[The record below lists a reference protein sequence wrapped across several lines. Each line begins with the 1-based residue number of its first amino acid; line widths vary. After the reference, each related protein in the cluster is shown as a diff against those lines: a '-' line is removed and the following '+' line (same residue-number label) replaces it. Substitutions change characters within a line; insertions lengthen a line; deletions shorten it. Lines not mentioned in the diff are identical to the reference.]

1 MKKYIL
7 IVILLVLPLISITIE
22 ASFSLSY
29 QLNQQREIPE
39 FDLKIDKERLSIPEF
54 HVRGI
59 YVNGWVAGTPERMN
73 DLIRLVENSVL
84 NTMVI
89 DIKDQVG
96 YISYNSQVELARE
109 IGANR
114 YKIKDIKGLLNT
126 LHTKGIYTIGR
137 IVVFKDALL
146 ARKRLDLA
154 LCLVNADSGEL
165 VVSDSW
171 VDPSQKEIWEYIL
184 ELTREAVVLGFD
196 EIQLDYIRYP
206 ALATSPWQVVMD
218 NGETKSQYINE
229 FATYIKANLG
239 HPGVPLS
246 IDVFGLT
253 TSANNDLGI
262 GQNFNELSNIVEI
275 ISPMVYPSHYANG
288 SFGIAVPESEPYN
301 VIYRSLDDARK
312 KVGNRNNVIIRPWL
326 QDFSLQYQYSS
337 KEVIDQIK
345 ATESLGIKE
354 WLLWNSKSRYTEET
368 FINSPSP

>member
-218 NGETKSQYINE
+218 NEKSKSQNIKE
-229 FATYIKANLG
+229 FATYIRKEISHL
-239 HPGVPLS
+239 GVPLS

-262 GQNFNELSNIVEI
+262 GQNFGELANIIDI
-275 ISPMVYPSHYANG
+275 ISPMVYPSHYAKG
-288 SFGIAVPESEPYN
+288 SFGIKIPEIEPYN
-301 VIYRSLDDARK
+301 VIYRSLGDARK

-368 FINSPSP
+368 FINPPSP

>member
-1 MKKYIL
+1 MKKYLLTIIFL
-7 IVILLVLPLISITIE
+7 ITLLSTTVE
-22 ASFSLSY
+22 AGFNLSY
-29 QLNQQREIPE
+29 KLDQQRGIPE

-54 HVRGI
+54 YVRGI
-59 YVNGWVAGTPERMN
+59 YVNGWVAGTPEKM
-73 DLIRLVENSVL
+73 DKLIKLVENSIL

-96 YISYNSQVELARE
+96 YISYKSQVELARE

-114 YKIKDIKGLLNT
+114 YKIRDIKGLLSK
-126 LHTKGIYTIGR
+126 LHNKGIYTIGR
-137 IVVFKDALL
+137 IVVFKDAFL
-146 ARKRLDLA
+146 AQKKLDLA
-154 LCLVNADSGEL
+154 LRLKNTGTNEIII
-165 VVSDSW
+165 SDNW
-171 VDPSQKEIWEYIL
+171 VDPSRKEVWEYNL
-184 ELTREAVVLGFD
+184 ELAREAIKLGFD

-218 NGETKSQYINE
+218 NEKSKSQNIKE
-229 FATYIKANLG
+229 FATYIRKEISHL
-239 HPGVPLS
+239 GVPLS

-262 GQNFNELSNIVEI
+262 GQNFDELSNIVEI

-312 KVGNRNNVIIRPWL
+312 KVGNRHNVIIRPWL

-368 FINSPSP
+368 FINPPSP